1 MSLFVCVAAATL
13 AVAPPEL
20 KTAETL
26 MAKYKYADAQAQL
39 KKARA
44 AKGLD
49 RASLLRI
56 LELQGIAAGQQRQA
70 APATAAFSELLTLD
84 PGHKLAEEFAPRVMT
99 PFFEAGQAVN
109 EAGALELKAA
119 PVSANA
125 GRLTALNVEVPKDA
139 LKLVR
144 TLVFHVSINSPWSAR
159 TVPLEGGKA
168 STPVDATEVQWWAE
182 LLGEND
188 AQLVVLGSEANP
200 LVATPPAPMV
210 SATAAPPPPPAAEPA
225 VTRRAEGSGGGVR
238 TASFFVMGGAVVA
251 AGVGAFFG
259 VRSSTALS
267 SISGATRDDQGR
279 ITGLT
284 EREAATRGAAAA
296 TDGLIANI
304 LFVSAGVVAAAG
316 IVMFIVGGPETP
328 AKVALAPAFGGL
340 TLSGSFP

>member
-1 MSLFVCVAAATL
+1 MSLFVCVVAATL

-20 KTAETL
+20 KNAEGL
-26 MAKYKYADAQAQL
+26 MAKYKYAEAQAQL

-70 APATAAFSELLTLD
+70 GPATQAFSELLTLD

-119 PVSANA
+119 AVSASN

-144 TLVFHVSINSPWSAR
+144 SLVFHISINAPWSTR

-188 AQLVVLGSEANP
+188 AQLVVLGSESNP

-210 SATAAPPPPPAAEPA
+210 SATAPPPLPPSAEPV
-225 VTRRAEGSGGGVR
+225 VTKSASSGGAVR

-259 VRSSTALS
+259 VRSSTALG
-267 SISGATRDDQGR
+267 SITGATRDDQGR
-279 ITGLT
+279 ITSLT
-284 EREAATRGAAAA
+284 EREAAARGAQAAS
-296 TDGLIANI
+296 DGLIANI

-328 AKVALAPAFGGL
+328 ARVTLAPALGGFA
-340 TLSGSFP
+340 LSGSFP